1 MVLFPAPAGPSMAMI
16 SLREEDS
23 LIRRTGDCTRS
34 TETRTSTQQGLEFCN
49 SRLLWQTPCGSNEHV
64 WRNRGGWD
72 KVRLW
77 GRKRARGS
85 EKLRDSDHVSLM
97 DCGRSCQIP
106 AGKIRGQVESG

>member
-64 WRNRGGWD
+64 WRNRGGGRQN
-72 KVRLW
+72 RLW
-77 GRKRARGS
+77 GGKGGRG
-85 EKLRDSDHVSLM
+85 
-97 DCGRSCQIP
+97 
-106 AGKIRGQVESG
+106 AGKLPDADHLARKHLGRRDQNPPGKICGDGGD

>member
-16 SLREEDS
+16 SLREEES

-34 TETRTSTQQGLEFCN
+34 TEPRTSTEQGLEFCN

-64 WRNRGGWD
+64 WRNRGGWH

-85 EKLRDSDHVSLM
+85 EILRDSDLFAWMH
-97 DCGRSCQIP
+97 CGRSYQIP
-106 AGKIRGQVESG
+106 AGKFC

>member
-72 KVRLW
+72 KICLW
-77 GRKRARGS
+77 GREGGRGT
-85 EKLRDSDHVSLM
+85 EKLPDLDHLARM
-97 DCGRSCQIP
+97 DCGRSYQNSSR
-106 AGKIRGQVESG
+106 KIFWRGGNG